1 MGKPKTFLG
10 VSVSF
15 LIVAVVAILAFVR
28 GKLEIPMLIAVF
40 ALWRL
45 FVILKLLVPAA
56 RVLREER
63 ENAPAAD
70 WVPSD
75 APHDM
80 FGNQDLGRMLL
91 LHLNHRITGSLNSF
105 HPNARWEWM
114 TDDPVR
120 FAKEGGTSRIRV
132 YGIPEY
138 EYADIQLD
146 QKAHIDITLLNLA
159 PLNDSEADQPGR
171 QPLNPQ
177 VWFETQGKETLT
189 RLINELNSRGHSTL
203 YVKED
208 GSICTQPEDDAEE
221 TPQGSFQGFPAKV
234 YWGPLVEVL
243 RQNGVAATAME
254 HCIQVAW

>member
-1 MGKPKTFLG
+1 MGKPKTSLG

-28 GKLEIPMLIAVF
+28 GKLEIPLLIAVF
-40 ALWRL
+40 AFWGL
-45 FVILKLLVPAA
+45 FVLWKLLLPAA

-63 ENAPAAD
+63 ENAPMAD
-70 WVPSD
+70 WVPADVPGDTGTS
-75 APHDM
+75 P
-80 FGNQDLGRMLL
+80 DLGSMLL
-91 LHLNHRITGSLNSF
+91 LHLNHRITGSLNSY

-114 TDDPVR
+114 TDDPVH

-132 YGIPEY
+132 YGIPGY

-146 QKAHIDITLLNLA
+146 HKAHIDITLLNVA
-159 PLNDSEADQPGR
+159 PLSGSENDKPGR

-208 GSICTQPEDDAEE
+208 GSICTQPEDNAEE
-221 TPQGSFQGFPAKV
+221 TSQGAFQGFPAKV
-234 YWGPLVEVL
+234 YWGSLVEVL
-243 RQNGVAATAME
+243 RQNGVAATALE